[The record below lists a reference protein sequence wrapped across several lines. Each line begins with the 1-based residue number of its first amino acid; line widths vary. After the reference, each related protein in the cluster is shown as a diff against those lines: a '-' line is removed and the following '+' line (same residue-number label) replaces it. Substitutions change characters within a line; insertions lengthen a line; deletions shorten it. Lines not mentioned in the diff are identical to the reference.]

1 MQELDSQSLEELR
14 EEPQTTLHILRVVPL
29 LVVAALIV
37 HFLLPRIDT
46 IADSL
51 ETVRSMLPW
60 AIVLSM
66 AMETLSYLAN
76 GELLQSVVALT
87 GEHISFR
94 RAAAIEI
101 AAGTVAIVAAG
112 ALGFGASIYRW
123 TRDAGLSQRSAMLA
137 SWLPS
142 LFDTATLIFFA
153 LLSAIELLLS
163 HKLSRAT
170 LVALI
175 LVISVLTAIIGTAIA
190 LLARNEWLI
199 ALSTFAARVIRRIHP
214 NADDVRFVE
223 AAERAAQTWR
233 TLRRGGWIRPAIS
246 SLLVLT
252 FDLLCLR
259 YAFLAAGQHPHFTL
273 LLAGYGVPLLLG
285 RASFVPGGIAVIEV
299 AMAALFSGLGVPG
312 SAAVVIV
319 LVYRL
324 ISFWLPAVIGIP
336 IAIGL
341 QSRKRRPAT
350 A

>member
-1 MQELDSQSLEELR
+1 MPEVQEIVEELR
-14 EEPQTTLHILRVVPL
+14 EEPKAVLHILRIVPIV
-29 LVVAALIV
+29 LVVGLII

-46 IADSL
+46 IQAAL
-51 ETVRSMLPW
+51 QTLRTMAPW
-60 AIVLSM
+60 AIAL
-66 AMETLSYLAN
+66 ALTMETLSYLAN

-87 GEHISFR
+87 GEHISLR

-123 TRDAGLSQRSAMLA
+123 TRDSGLSQRAAMLA

-142 LFDTATLIFFA
+142 LFDSATLVLFA
-153 LLSAIELLLS
+153 LISAIELLLV
-163 HKLSRAT
+163 HELSRPMLIALIVVISA
-170 LVALI
+170 LVA
-175 LVISVLTAIIGTAIA
+175 IIAAVIA
-190 LLARNEWLI
+190 LLARNDWLI
-199 ALSTFAARVIRRIHP
+199 ALSIFAARLIQRIRP
-214 NADDVRFVE
+214 TADDVRFVE
-223 AAERAAQTWR
+223 AAERAAQTWH
-233 TLRRGGWIRPAIS
+233 TLRGGGWIRPAIS
-246 SLLVLT
+246 SLLFVT

-299 AMAALFSGLGVPG
+299 AMAAIFSGLGVPG

-324 ISFWLPAVIGIP
+324 ISFWMPALIGIP

-341 QSRKRRPAT
+341 QSRKRRTEKVA
-350 A
+350 